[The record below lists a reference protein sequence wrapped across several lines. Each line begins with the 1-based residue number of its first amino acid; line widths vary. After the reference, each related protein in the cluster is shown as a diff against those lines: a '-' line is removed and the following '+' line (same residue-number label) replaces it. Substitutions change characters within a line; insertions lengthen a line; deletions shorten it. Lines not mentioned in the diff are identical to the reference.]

1 MTLHELFTTDTT
13 VHWRGLRLENR
24 YGSDPFAAVRQGH
37 DKWRQLSPVEPFER
51 LWLSHRRLAGRR
63 AFLTDHCGF

>member
-37 DKWRQLSPVEPFER
+37 DKWR
-51 LWLSHRRLAGRR
+51 AN
-63 AFLTDHCGF
+63 